1 MKESKTRAAAGRP
14 GWIERHYLALFL
26 APSLILL
33 IAFAGYITISLI
45 YLSLCNWNVSNPT
58 PVFAGVG
65 NYISIFRD
73 MSFWKSLGRTCV
85 YLICTV
91 TGEVVTGF
99 IAAYLFN
106 REMRGI
112 RILRTLILIPMAI
125 TPVVA
130 GMFWKVMYNTSYGP
144 INYFLSLVGIQGP
157 AWIASSRTAFFSV
170 LIVNIWQWMPFSF
183 LTITAG
189 LASLPTDVYEAAR
202 IDGASSRQIL
212 FQVTIPMMKQVLLTL
227 VLLRSIEALKAY
239 DLVYIM
245 TSGGPGEA
253 TQLLPF
259 YIYTKGFTWFDF
271 GSAAAM
277 SLILLVIANNLFKL
291 FINKTGVKVFYE

>member
-1 MKESKTRAAAGRP
+1 MKKPSDNTAPGRS
-14 GWIERHYLALFL
+14 GWAERHYLALFL

-33 IAFAGYITISLI
+33 LAFAGYITISLI
-45 YLSLCNWNVSNPT
+45 YLSLCSWNVSSPA
-58 PVFAGVG
+58 PVFTGIG
-65 NYISIFRD
+65 NYVSIVRD
-73 MSFWKSLGRTCV
+73 MSFWKSLGRTCI
-85 YLICTV
+85 YLIATV

-99 IAAYLFN
+99 ITAWLFN
-106 REMRGI
+106 RKLRGI

-144 INYFLSLVGIQGP
+144 INYFLSLAGIKGP
-157 AWIASSRTAFFSV
+157 AWIASGRTAFLSV
-170 LIVNIWQWMPFSF
+170 LVVNIWQWMPFSF

-202 IDGASSRQIL
+202 IDGASSMQIL
-212 FQVTIPMMKQVLLTL
+212 FRVTIPMLKQVLLTL

-271 GSAAAM
+271 GAAAAM